1 MSQTR
6 VDAFLEVV
14 RNPDGPSLGGE
25 TPEDDAIRSLLV
37 HLIYA
42 DGDLADDELLLGL
55 RMLPFL
61 SPRDAAARIRAIR
74 RQPVDIVGLLAAVPE
89 PEDRRKLIQ
98 FAQQVAT
105 VDGEY
110 ADAEHE
116 AIVALR
122 REVYRSTPAR

>member
-14 RNPDGPSLGGE
+14 RNPEGAPLDGA
-25 TPEDDAIRSLLV
+25 TDQDDAIRSLLV

-42 DGDLADDELLLGL
+42 DGDLADEELLLGL
-55 RMLPFL
+55 RMLPLL
-61 SPRDAAARIRAIR
+61 SPREAAARLRAIR
-74 RQPVDIVGLLAAVPE
+74 GSPVDIAQLLAAVPD

-98 FAQQVAT
+98 FAQHVAT
-105 VDGEY
+105 IDGEY
-110 ADAEHE
+110 AEAEHE

-122 REVYRSTPAR
+122 REVYRASS